1 MRNTKKAFLEVI
13 AKVGEK
19 SAKLGANSASMLGFH
34 QAKEP
39 EALKNVKKK

>member
-1 MRNTKKAFLEVI
+1 MRNTKKTFLKVI

-39 EALKNVKKK
+39 EALRKLKK

>member
-1 MRNTKKAFLEVI
+1 MRNAKKAFLNVI

-19 SAKLGANSASMLGFH
+19 SAKLGANSASMFGFH

-39 EALKNVKKK
+39 EALRKLKK